1 MLGLLSLALA
11 AAAATGA
18 HAANTTTTL
27 RPVLRPECD
36 KKDPANLVPSND
48 ITLSYGAAD
57 ESLVSVVLAMKY
69 PSVVLEEVAAV
80 AAVACADASIAVT
93 FSDAAAFAQT
103 SREWSALDDFVMVTN
118 HLGDCDVANERGFFL
133 VDTVTWDDASLRV
146 VANAHKS
153 DVANTATSTEISF
166 SNVPVQNPAAA
177 KRDIKLDEGGLHITN
192 TLALPAAT
200 SLFTYDPY
208 VAITADEA
216 SLTSN
221 MTFSGKLKYTIIPP
235 KVEQLELDIDTYF
248 AASLGL
254 TVDVKAPYSGNFTYD
269 PEDLGY
275 NFVDIPGIIKLGPA
289 LGFAIGVELE
299 ADAVASITTDLG
311 LTFPDAKLHLDLVDS
326 AATAATG
333 WDPVWTAHANISE
346 RAAIGV
352 NPYVDLGVELV
363 FEILG
368 GAIDLSSGVTT
379 RSKLVNDFTL
389 SASQGIGTGGV
400 GIGQDNTGCQEGFAV
415 KSDFFFSVV
424 GFATQWWSRELYSVE
439 VPVADE
445 CYTWL

>member
-1 MLGLLSLALA
+1 MLTLLTLALA
-11 AAAATGA
+11 AAAS
-18 HAANTTTTL
+18 AANTTTTL
-27 RPVLRPECD
+27 VPLLRPSCN
-36 KKDPANLVPSND
+36 KADPANIVPSNN
-48 ITLSYGAAD
+48 ITLTYGARD

-80 AAVACADASIAVT
+80 AAVACADTTVTVT
-93 FSDAAAFAQT
+93 FNETASFEKT
-103 SREWSALDDFVMVTN
+103 SQEWQKLDDFVLVTN
-118 HLGDCDVANERGFFL
+118 HLGNCDVQNERGFFL
-133 VDTVTWDDASLRV
+133 VDTVSWDAASLKV
-146 VANAHKS
+146 VANAHRS
-153 DVANTATSTEISF
+153 DVASTATSTEITF
-166 SNVPVQNPAAA
+166 SNVPVENPAT
-177 KRDIKLDEGGLHITN
+177 KRDIKWDDNGVHITN
-192 TLALPAAT
+192 TLALPPAT

-216 SLTSN
+216 SLTTN
-221 MTFSGKLKYTIIPP
+221 LTFSGKLKYTIIPP
-235 KVEQLELDIDTYF
+235 RVEQLALDIDTYF

-299 ADAVASITTDLG
+299 ADAKASITTDLG
-311 LTFPDAKLHLDLVDS
+311 LSFPDAKLHLDLVDS
-326 AATAATG
+326 AASSATG
-333 WDPVWTAHANISE
+333 WDAVWTAHANISE
-346 RAAIGV
+346 KAAVGV

-368 GAIDLSSGVTT
+368 GAIDLSAGVTT

-389 SASQGIGTGGV
+389 SASQGVGIGGV
-400 GIGQDNTGCQEGFAV
+400 GIGQDNEGCKEGFAV
-415 KSDFFFSVV
+415 KSDFFFSVL
-424 GFATQWWSRELYSVE
+424 GFATQWWSQELYSVE

>member
-1 MLGLLSLALA
+1 MLALVTLALA
-11 AAAATGA
+11 AVAS
-18 HAANTTTTL
+18 AANTTTTL
-27 RPVLRPECD
+27 VPLIRPDCN
-36 KKDPANLVPSND
+36 KADPANLVPSKN
-48 ITLSYGAAD
+48 ITLNYGAKD
-57 ESLVSVVLAMKY
+57 ESLVSVTLAMKY
-69 PSVVLEEVAAV
+69 PSVVLEEVEAV
-80 AAVACADASIAVT
+80 AAVDCADTSITVT
-93 FSDAAAFAQT
+93 FNATAAFEQT
-103 SREWSALDDFVMVTN
+103 SRDWQALDDFVMVTN
-118 HLGDCDVANERGFFL
+118 HLGNCDVKNERGFFL
-133 VDTVTWDDASLRV
+133 VDTVTFDAATLKV

-166 SNVPVQNPAAA
+166 SNVPVASPT
-177 KRDIKLDEGGLHITN
+177 KRDIKWDENGVHITN
-192 TLALPAAT
+192 ELALPAAT
-200 SLFTYDPY
+200 TLFTYDPY

-216 SLTSN
+216 SLSSA

-235 KVEQLELDIDTYF
+235 QVQELALDIDTNF
-248 AASLGL
+248 AATLGL

-299 ADAVASITTDLG
+299 ADAKAAITTDIG
-311 LTFPDAKLHLDLVDS
+311 LNFPDAKLHLDLVNSS
-326 AATAATG
+326 ASAATG

-346 RAAIGV
+346 KAAVGV
-352 NPYVDLGVELV
+352 NPYVDLGVQLV
-363 FEILG
+363 FNILG
-368 GAIDLSSGVTT
+368 GAIDLSTGVTT

-389 SASQGIGTGGV
+389 SASQGVGTGGV
-400 GIGQDNTGCQEGFAV
+400 GIGQDNTACQEGFAV

-424 GFATQWWSRELYSVE
+424 GFATKWWSQELYAVE

>member
-1 MLGLLSLALA
+1 MLALLALALA
-11 AAAATGA
+11 AGA

-27 RPVLRPECD
+27 RPVLRPECNKAD
-36 KKDPANLVPSND
+36 SANLVPSND
-48 ITLSYGAAD
+48 ITLNYGASD
-57 ESLVSVVLAMKY
+57 KSLVSVVLAMKY
-69 PSVVLEEVAAV
+69 PSVVLEEVEAIAAV
-80 AAVACADASIAVT
+80 DCADASITVT
-93 FSDAAAFAQT
+93 FNATTAFEQT
-103 SREWSALDDFVMVTN
+103 SREWQALDDFVMVTN
-118 HLGDCDVANERGFFL
+118 HLGNCDAANERGFFL
-133 VDTVTWDDASLRV
+133 VDTVTWDADSLQV

-166 SNVPVQNPAAA
+166 SNVPVQNPASS
-177 KRDIKLDEGGLHITN
+177 KRDIKWDDGGVHITN

-200 SLFTYDPY
+200 NLFTYDPY
-208 VAITADEA
+208 VSITADEA

-221 MTFSGKLKYTIIPP
+221 MTFSGTLKYSIIPL
-235 KVEQLELDIDTYF
+235 KVEQLALDIDTTF
-248 AASLGL
+248 AAVLGL

-289 LGFAIGVELE
+289 IGFAIGVELE
-299 ADAVASITTDLG
+299 ADAKAIVTTDLG
-311 LTFPDAKLHLDLVDS
+311 LSFPDAKLHLDLVDS
-326 AATAATG
+326 AASSATG
-333 WDPVWTAHANISE
+333 WDPVWTANANISE
-346 RAAIGV
+346 KAAIGV
-352 NPYVDLGVELV
+352 NPYVELGLEVV

-368 GAIDLSSGVTT
+368 GAIDLSSGVTSH
-379 RSKLVNDFTL
+379 SKLVNDFTL
-389 SASQGIGTGGV
+389 SASQGVNGTDA

-424 GFATQWWSRELYSVE
+424 GFATQWWSQELYSVE